1 MNAVGTAAVG
11 VLAVSSTVVATVVVS
26 DALTMSC
33 VVPALD
39 PVVEGGVL
47 VATRVFAKVVAAG
60 VVAGVVEEAI
70 VVVVVVVDVDVDVL
84 VVLVADAVACRH
96 LGDMKYA
103 SKPTVARTSSRCGAV
118 YSLHNCISA
127 PYTKAMQPNFRAFL
141 QISPQVVAD
150 ATRSRLSSN
159 FVRVKRVFFIGP
171 SKSFN
176 MQLISYKVVAAAVV
190 AVVVVAVERAT
201 VVAFDVVND
210 VADVDCVDLDGFGGV
225 LVLPSSSSSS
235 SPEPDNSS
243 ASSHRTPEYPS
254 RHEQTK
260 EAAV

>member
-26 DALTMSC
+26 DALTISC

-39 PVVEGGVL
+39 PVVEGGVS
-47 VATRVFAKVVAAG
+47 VATRVVAKVVAAG
-60 VVAGVVEEAI
+60 VVAGVVVEEAI

-176 MQLISYKVVAAAVV
+176 MHLISYKVVAAVV

-201 VVAFDVVND
+201 VVAFDVVNG